1 MDWTLLVGMAHE
13 FPAVGTRLFGD
24 ARIVLANASIER
36 QRRANAQALEQLEEA
51 PEADPHP
58 VFVPA
63 PVRHIGNLRLPG
75 RRCQDLARHRLAN
88 IPNFEIDD
96 GPENNAGAA
105 GKPEG

>member
-51 PEADPHP
+51 PDADPHP

-75 RRCQDLARHRLAN
+75 RRCQDLARHRLWHN
-88 IPNFEIDD
+88 TSIYTEEEPR
-96 GPENNAGAA
+96 
-105 GKPEG
+105 